1 VNDFPEILIAD
12 DSKSN
17 RLSLAAALS
26 DLNADLL
33 IASNGMD
40 TIRLATTHR
49 PALIILDVDM
59 PDMDGYQVANHL
71 AGNGRTVNI
80 PIIFMETNFARHKAT
95 LHGNSIWPPELIYKP
110 VNYEQLNYRVA
121 TLLLLAE
128 YRNSIA
134 TIRQFEDEME
144 DKTDEGIAGID
155 KHGRIRYC
163 NPTMIKMLRT
173 RYTEILGI
181 GLESIFEKAYH
192 DTDPQWQAHPVAT
205 ALAVNKTVQVK
216 KATLWTNDGG
226 KVTTTFVAVPIK
238 DHPVLQA
245 LLVFKDISR
254 RSRADAQITSIT
266 THDPLTGLANRFK
279 FEEVLRGL
287 IALYKAKTNV
297 LISRKRA
304 APCAVL
310 YVGIDHFSHINK
322 GLGHN
327 VGDKLLQGVAHRIRN
342 CISDLDIVARLGGDE
357 FTVALTHMFDVSH
370 ATTVAQNI
378 LKSLD
383 EAFLIDGNEIFSSV
397 SIGIATYPEC
407 ADTTGD
413 LLTNSSIAMQ
423 IAKDNGRHGIQYFT
437 ESLNQNYLEKID
449 REGEFREA
457 VAKDLLELRF
467 QPFISADE
475 EHVLGHY
482 MSLIWDN
489 PDRTSVDATDII
501 SGMENNQIQAKLTHH
516 MLTDGVRKYNEFRLA
531 NLTDTNTALVIPF
544 PAFQLMN
551 TSFINNLRSVLAH
564 NDLPAGQL
572 ILEINETRTD
582 LNLKDFQVLAK
593 QIAELGAKLALNL
606 FSSPKTPLTHL
617 FQIDLDI
624 LRIDLRDID
633 PVAENPRSVIFIR
646 SITNMAHDLDIKVI
660 IDGVSNDTEVDLLR
674 AIGVDGLM
682 GERFGM
688 VNLSLIMT

>member
-1 VNDFPEILIAD
+1 MNELAEILIAD

-33 IASNGMD
+33 IASNGLE
-40 TIRLATTHR
+40 TIRLATAHQ

-71 AGNGRTVNI
+71 AGNGRTANI

-110 VNYEQLNYRVA
+110 INYEQLNQRVID
-121 TLLLLAE
+121 LLVLAE
-128 YRNSIA
+128 YRNGIA

-144 DKTDEGIAGID
+144 DEADEGIAGID
-155 KHGRIRYC
+155 KSGRIRYC

-173 RYTEILGI
+173 RYSEILGV

-192 DTDPQWQAHPVAT
+192 DTDPKWQTHPVAT

-310 YVGIDHFSHINK
+310 YIGIDHFSHINK

-327 VGDKLLQGVAHRIRN
+327 IGDKLLQSVAHRIRN
-342 CISDLDIVARLGGDE
+342 CVSDLDLVARLGGDE
-357 FTVALTHMFDVSH
+357 FTVALTHMFDASD
-370 ATTVAQNI
+370 ATTAAQNI

-383 EAFLIDGNEIFSSV
+383 EPFLIGGNEIFSSV

-407 ADTTGD
+407 GDTTGD
-413 LLTNSSIAMQ
+413 LLTNSSTAMQ

-437 ESLNQNYLEKID
+437 DSLNQNYLEKIN

-457 VAKDLLELRF
+457 LAKNLLQLRF
-467 QPFISADE
+467 QPFISAGNE
-475 EHVLGHY
+475 NILGHY
-482 MSLIWDN
+482 MSLIWDHA
-489 PDRTSVDATDII
+489 DRIGLDATDII
-501 SGMENNQIQAKLTHH
+501 SGMENNQIQAKLTHK
-516 MLTDGVRKYNEFRLA
+516 MLSDGVQKYNEFRLA
-531 NLTDTNTALVIPF
+531 NLNDTKTALVIPF

-551 TSFINNLRSVLAH
+551 SSFVNNLRSVLAH
-564 NDLPAGQL
+564 NNLPPGQL
-572 ILEINETRTD
+572 ILEINETRAD
-582 LNLKDFQVLAK
+582 LNLKDFQVHAK
-593 QIAELGAKLALNL
+593 QIAVLGAKLALNL
-606 FSSPKTPLTHL
+606 FSNPKTPLTHL

-624 LRIDLRDID
+624 IRINLKDID
-633 PVAENPRSVIFIR
+633 PITQDPRSVIFIR
-646 SITNMAHDLDIKVI
+646 SITNMAHDLGIEVVV
-660 IDGVSNDTEVDLLR
+660 DGITNDAEVELLR
-674 AIGVDGLM
+674 SIGIDGLM
-682 GERFGM
+682 GERFGTI
-688 VNLSLIMT
+688 NLSLTMT